1 MIFPYPYGIVHAET
15 GDAKAVSRAL
25 RGAGSGRTDPA
36 VGKPVGR
43 RRRVA
48 VPGGGRP
55 GVRA

>member
-1 MIFPYPYGIVHAET
+1 MIFPYPCGVVRAET
-15 GDAKAVSRAL
+15 GDAKAVTWVL